1 MAKNYSNQN
10 NASSGKKPGKTWDPD
25 AEMKRRREEAQ
36 AKKKKT
42 GQFSSAAQR
51 TQKSLGGSLEQRGSS
66 VSGKGSSSNSGT
78 LYGNS
83 SKITN
88 NAKITSSA
96 NYADQQNRKKIANTN
111 KLKQLTNGAYEDA
124 FGRKNKRLDRVR

>member
-1 MAKNYSNQN
+1 MAKNYSNQS
-10 NASSGKKPGKTWDPD
+10 NAGNGKKPGKTWDPD

-51 TQKSLGGSLEQRGSS
+51 TQKSLGGGLEQRGSS
-66 VSGKGSSSNSGT
+66 VNSKGNNSNSGT

-83 SKITN
+83 SKITD
-88 NAKITSSA
+88 NAKVTA
-96 NYADQQNRKKIANTN
+96 GAYYADMQNRNNVSRTN
-111 KLKQLTNGAYEDA
+111 KLRQLTNGAYEDA
-124 FGRKNKRLDRVR
+124 FDRKKRKLDRVR